1 MISFL
6 SHVISLSFG
15 LFCRCYADSWIDEGA
30 NRQPPHSDAEINE
43 MANDC
48 LKKLFPAADDL
59 TAIKA
64 EYAKFSL
71 LSTEFAS
78 SGTGCF
84 SLNSITDRDVLDP
97 KTWWV
102 THGSPTPKL
111 QELALTILG
120 HPASASCCERNW
132 TTYKL
137 IRAAMKIESRPK
149 WVDDLVFVHTSLRL
163 WTRTTKF
170 YYSDPESMFWDI
182 GVNADI
188 LASLVP
194 ADLLEFADFSLD
206 EPEFELA
213 ILEGLEGDDLA

>member
-64 EYAKFSL
+64 E
-71 LSTEFAS
+71 
-78 SGTGCF
+78 
-84 SLNSITDRDVLDP
+84 DVLDP

-163 WTRTTKF
+163 WTRTT
-170 YYSDPESMFWDI
+170 
-182 GVNADI
+182 V
-188 LASLVP
+188 
-194 ADLLEFADFSLD
+194 LL
-206 EPEFELA
+206 
-213 ILEGLEGDDLA
+213 